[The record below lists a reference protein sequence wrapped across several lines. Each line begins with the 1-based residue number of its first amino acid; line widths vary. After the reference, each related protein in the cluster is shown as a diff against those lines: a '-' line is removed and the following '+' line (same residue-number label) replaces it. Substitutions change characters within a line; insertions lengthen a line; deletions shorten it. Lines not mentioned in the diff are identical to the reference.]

1 MESHIP
7 HAGPGF
13 HCHSCWK
20 AQQARLN
27 EEKAK
32 AEAKER
38 ASERIGPALV
48 AAALV
53 LLVIAGLWFGF
64 VWALLHVFS

>member
-1 MESHIP
+1 METHIP
-7 HAGPGF
+7 HAGPDF

-20 AQQARLN
+20 AQKARLD

-38 ASERIGPALV
+38 ASERIGPPLA

-53 LLVIAGLWFGF
+53 LLAISGLWFGF
-64 VWALLHVFS
+64 VWALFHVFS